1 MGREQ
6 AGVFKPAGGE
16 LRLQAWG
23 GRIPTHCYKWN
34 DCAAPK
40 VPMKKRTTV
49 KVNAMSLAILI
60 KLLAEGTR
68 TCAELA
74 ADTGLHV
81 LTVYLWT
88 RELHK
93 QKVIHIVAWE
103 ADTRGRA
110 VTKVFML
117 GAGQDAKRNKDPA
130 TVRTARYREKL
141 RQIEMSGWVMGAQA
155 AHQAAAPTA

>member
-1 MGREQ
+1 
-6 AGVFKPAGGE
+6 
-16 LRLQAWG
+16 
-23 GRIPTHCYKWN
+23 
-34 DCAAPK
+34 
-40 VPMKKRTTV
+40 MKKRTTV

-74 ADTGLHV
+74 AETGLHV

-117 GAGQDAKRNKDPA
+117 GPGPDAKRNKDPA

-141 RQIEMSGWVMGAQA
+141 RQIEMNSWVMGARSTPQA
-155 AHQAAAPTA
+155 DLPIA